1 MTIWSLRKPSIS
13 ARFLRH
19 FRANEMAYKLSIGL
33 ALIAIQ
39 VGWLKL
45 PWFVAFAFTFGIYL
59 ASGGW
64 RFVRLLYLTFPR
76 DFRFVFEISM
86 SSWFHYIHIVM
97 WCQWARYFCINV
109 VLKAGKYLCKW

>member
-19 FRANEMAYKLSIGL
+19 FRANKMVYKFSIGV

-39 VGWLKL
+39 VGWLNL
-45 PWFVAFAFTFGIYL
+45 PWLLAFGVTFGIYL

-64 RFVRLLYLTFPR
+64 RFVRLIWLTFPR
-76 DFRFVFEISM
+76 DFRFV
-86 SSWFHYIHIVM
+86 W
-97 WCQWARYFCINV
+97 
-109 VLKAGKYLCKW
+109 LKNLLLFNI